1 MLRAKRTHRKSLIK
15 RFSRKGSTQIKTS
28 LSGFPPAYDEW
39 LLLKERKSDESR
51 KLREVKNR
59 RVTLDRDLDAELRL
73 CEIILLAQL
82 GSGQYRVPK
91 DAIQAISDALW
102 FYHTCSKYT
111 HWLFKP
117 SFTNR
122 RDSDPQ
128 QEHLK
133 GLAVAFINQ
142 ATSTV
147 AKKANRK
154 IVSKH
159 FGLKPKRRADWEYS
173 AAKGRLSVPD
183 YTKYPYSVPID
194 EEIIEWAGH
203 KYQSLKG
210 RSNRSKKA

>member
-1 MLRAKRTHRKSLIK
+1 MLRAKRTQRESLIK
-15 RFSRKGSTQIKTS
+15 RFSRKGSTQFKTS
-28 LSGFPPAYDEW
+28 LSEFPPAYDEW
-39 LLLKERKSDESR
+39 LILKQRKSDESR

-59 RVTLDRDLDAELRL
+59 PVTLDRELDAELRL
-73 CEIILLAQL
+73 CEITLLAQL
-82 GSGQYRVPK
+82 GFGQYRVPK

-102 FYHTCSKYT
+102 HYHSSSKYT

-117 SFTNR
+117 SMTNR

-142 ATSTV
+142 ATSKV
-147 AKKANRK
+147 AKKTNRK

-183 YTKYPYSVPID
+183 YTKYLYPIPIY
-194 EEIIEWAGH
+194 EEIIEWAGQ
-203 KYQSLKG
+203 KYQSLKA
-210 RSNRSKKA
+210 RSKRLKKV